1 MIEYRNRSLAYRCRY
16 PYPRFDR
23 PIALPRG
30 VLRGLL
36 QDRMP
41 RHRPPRPRA
50 RHRPPRPPR
59 GLFGFLRSC
68 LCTRLL
74 SCRVPRRHA
83 SVFFAQVIVTVSRT
97 FRFLWKSFLWIA
109 HAHAGRALRGWH
121 LAPRQAGI
129 LFGRC
134 RTHRRDRPYPFKHG
148 LHVPLQRA
156 SPASVVFG
164 IARPPSS
171 AWSLR
176 SLRCLFL

>member
-41 RHRPPRPRA
+41 RHRPPRP
-50 RHRPPRPPR
+50 PR
-59 GLFGFLRSC
+59 GLLGFPAVVPVRQTSFVPSASATRLRVLRSGY
-68 LCTRLL
+68 
-74 SCRVPRRHA
+74 RH
-83 SVFFAQVIVTVSRT
+83 
-97 FRFLWKSFLWIA
+97 RFPNISFLMDRSCPCR
-109 HAHAGRALRGWH
+109 AGAPGQASRASTNGHFVRSCPKPWAGPRG
-121 LAPRQAGI
+121 PPQ
-129 LFGRC
+129 
-134 RTHRRDRPYPFKHG
+134 HG
-148 LHVPLQRA
+148 LHFPIHLTSTAR
-156 SPASVVFG
+156 VVLG

>member
-41 RHRPPRPRA
+41 RHRPPR
-50 RHRPPRPPR
+50 
-59 GLFGFLRSC
+59 GLFGFPAVVPVRQTSFVPSASATRLRVLRSGY
-68 LCTRLL
+68 
-74 SCRVPRRHA
+74 RHCFPNI
-83 SVFFAQVIVTVSRT
+83 SFLMDI
-97 FRFLWKSFLWIA
+97 RFLWIV
-109 HAHAGRALRGWH
+109 HAHGGRALRGGH

-129 LFGRC
+129 LFDRC
-134 RTHRRDRPYPFKHG
+134 RTYGRDRPYPFKHG
-148 LHVPLQRA
+148 LHFPLHRT
-156 SPASVVFG
+156 STVRVVFG

-171 AWSLR
+171 AWNLR
-176 SLRCLFL
+176 SLRCLFQ

>member
-1 MIEYRNRSLAYRCRY
+1 MIEYRNRSHAYRCRC

-41 RHRPPRPRA
+41 RHRPPRPPRA
-50 RHRPPRPPR
+50 
-59 GLFGFLRSC
+59 LFGFPAA
-68 LCTRLL
+68 
-74 SCRVPRRHA
+74 VPVRQTSFVPSASRTA
-83 SVFFAQVIVTVSRT
+83 SVFFAQVIVTVSRIV
-97 FRFLWKSFLWIA
+97 RFLWIA
-109 HAHAGRALRGWH
+109 HAHAGRALRGGH

-148 LHVPLQRA
+148 LHFPLHRT
-156 SPASVVFG
+156 STVRVVFG